1 MLRPLL
7 TKNYRNFKPQN
18 FKALLKKLQQHKYL
32 KYLINPYI
40 LILIGFLIWMLFID
54 DNSFL
59 FHSELDAIIDEKRSE
74 IELYQTEIDIDK
86 KNIKKLENPDQLEN
100 FAREEYYMKKENEE
114 IYIIEYENDSTKKE
128 NNE

>member
-1 MLRPLL
+1 M
-7 TKNYRNFKPQN
+7 
-18 FKALLKKLQQHKYL
+18 LKKLQQHKYL

-40 LILIGFLIWMLFID
+40 LVLIGFLIWMLFID

-59 FHSELDAIIDEKRSE
+59 FHRELDAVIDEKKSE